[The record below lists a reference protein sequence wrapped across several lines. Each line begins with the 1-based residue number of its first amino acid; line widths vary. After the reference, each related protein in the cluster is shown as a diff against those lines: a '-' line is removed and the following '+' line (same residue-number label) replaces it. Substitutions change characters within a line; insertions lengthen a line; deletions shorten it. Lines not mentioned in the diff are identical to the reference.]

1 MQDPVDSGNV
11 ELSVLHCDPV
21 SVWIVELRAA
31 DEVAARKIWE
41 HFAIR
46 LVAIARNSIRTST
59 RRAYDE
65 EDAVQSM
72 FRSICTGMAEGRF
85 PDLHDRESLWG
96 LMLVITSQKISNR
109 HRFDQ
114 QQKRDIRRTLSDS
127 VFFDSEV
134 SDTPLISREP
144 TPEFAAEFN
153 EICERLFACLDDPGL
168 LEIATLKLE
177 GFTDSEI
184 AERLNFSRRTVQR
197 RMTMIRRQWE
207 GLELDRG

>member
-1 MQDPVDSGNV
+1 MPNPANSNPIPQLETHS
-11 ELSVLHCDPV
+11 DPV

-31 DEVAARKIWE
+31 DEVAARRIWE

-127 VFFDSEV
+127 VFFDSKV

-168 LEIATLKLE
+168 REIATLKLE

-184 AERLNFSRRTVQR
+184 AEKINFSRRTVQR

-207 GLELDRG
+207 GLELGRG

>member
-1 MQDPVDSGNV
+1 MPNPANTNPISLL
-11 ELSVLHCDPV
+11 ETYSDPV
-21 SVWIVELRAA
+21 SVWIVQLRAA
-31 DEVAARKIWE
+31 DGVAARKIWE

-46 LVAIARNSIRTST
+46 LAAIFRNSIRANT

-72 FRSICTGMAEGRF
+72 FRSVCSGMAEGRF

-96 LMLVITSQKISNR
+96 LMLIITSQKISNR

-127 VFFDSEV
+127 VFFGSEM
-134 SDTPLISREP
+134 SDTPLTSREP
-144 TPEFAAEFN
+144 TPEFVAEFN
-153 EICERLFACLDDPGL
+153 EICERLFTCLDAPGL
-168 LEIATLKLE
+168 REIVALKLE

-184 AERLNFSRRTVQR
+184 AEKLDCSRRTLHR
-197 RMTMIRRQWE
+197 RMTMIRRQWK
-207 GLELDRG
+207 GLELDNG